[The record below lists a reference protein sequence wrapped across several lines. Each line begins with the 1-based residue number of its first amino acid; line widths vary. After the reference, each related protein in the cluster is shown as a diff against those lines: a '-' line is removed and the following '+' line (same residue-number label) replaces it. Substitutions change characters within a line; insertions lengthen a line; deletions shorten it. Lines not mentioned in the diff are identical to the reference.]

1 MSLES
6 PNSTAWYVYLVRTAS
21 NSLYC
26 GITTNVE
33 RRFAEHCT
41 GRGAKALKGKGPLS
55 LVWKNDAGN
64 SRSCAS
70 KIEYKIKQLSKVKKE
85 RLVSGDLTLNNVI
98 DVTPID

>member
-6 PNSTAWYVYLVRTAS
+6 PNSTTWYVYLVRTAS

-33 RRFAEHCT
+33 RRFLEHCS

-55 LVWKNDAGN
+55 LVWKSDAGN
-64 SRSCAS
+64 SRSSAS